1 MTIEQ
6 QIQKAYQ
13 DFSDAVDAIKATM
26 PDGYSFNATATV
38 QPVAVIDQ
46 FADDLGYQTVKA
58 NPDYVPAEYD
68 LETMEE
74 TKPAEGE
81 QIIPNDQT
89 REDFIAE
96 KHREFT
102 VEQFFG
108 QFARRNAERLK
119 AEEAKELT
127 KQTVAAIKATIVTK

>member
-1 MTIEQ
+1 MTPEQ
-6 QIQKAYQ
+6 QIQKAYK
-13 DFSDAVDAIKATM
+13 DFSDAVDVIKANM

-68 LETMEE
+68 VDTMEE
-74 TKPAEGE
+74 TTPAKGE
-81 QIIPNDQT
+81 QTVPNDQT
-89 REDFIAE
+89 REQFVAE
-96 KHREFT
+96 KHREFNA
-102 VEQFFG
+102 EQFFG
-108 QFARRNAERLK
+108 QFAKRNAERLK